1 MNMQEETI
9 GEIVANDYRTA
20 AIFKS
25 YKIDFCCNGNR
36 KFSDV
41 CKEKNI
47 DMEKL
52 ADEINAVTLKQ
63 SSNTFDYKS
72 MDTDLLI
79 DYVEKKHHRYVNNT
93 IPVLL
98 QYLDKLC
105 KVHGN
110 QHQELF
116 EINNE
121 FKECATALTA
131 HMKKEEL
138 ILFPIIRNMMKS
150 NATHHELNLPHFKTV
165 NNPINVMLSEHDT
178 EGERFR
184 KIALL
189 TNDYTPP
196 ADACGTYK
204 VAFSLL
210 KEFEDDL
217 HTHIHLENNIVF
229 PRAIELQKQLDKMN
243 SEINY

>member
-1 MNMQEETI
+1 MQEETI

-138 ILFPIIRNMMKS
+138 ILFPIIRNMMKA

-189 TNDYTPP
+189 SNDYTPP

-229 PRAIELQKQLDKMN
+229 PRAIELQKQLDEMN
-243 SEINY
+243 SEIN

>member
-1 MNMQEETI
+1 MQEETI

>member
-1 MNMQEETI
+1 MQEETI

-229 PRAIELQKQLDKMN
+229 PRAIELQKQLDEMN
-243 SEINY
+243 SEIN

>member
-1 MNMQEETI
+1 MQEETI

-52 ADEINAVTLKQ
+52 VDEINAVTLKQ

-79 DYVEKKHHRYVNNT
+79 DYVEKKHHRYVNNS

>member
-1 MNMQEETI
+1 MQEETI

-52 ADEINAVTLKQ
+52 VDEINAVTLKQ

-229 PRAIELQKQLDKMN
+229 PRAIELQKQLKK
-243 SEINY
+243 